1 MFVWFTG
8 FFGTIICDFKALCQD
23 HQSICL
29 LLLWIVFISSS
40 SLCKIRLPVTHK
52 GEGGGISKHFC
63 IVESPF
69 LNHKIIDQNKQIVF
83 MAFIF
88 IIK

>member
-1 MFVWFTG
+1 MFVWFKG
-8 FFGTIICDFKALCQD
+8 FFGTIICDFKACQD

-40 SLCKIRLPVTHK
+40 SLCTIRLPVTHK
-52 GEGGGISKHFC
+52 GGDGGISKLFC

-83 MAFIF
+83 ISLIF